1 MVRFPPAARPP
12 ARVPAQVL
20 TPAWA
25 RLLLAF
31 ATLTACCIASAAPSR
46 NLEDLTSP
54 EVAEAV
60 RRGTTTILVP
70 IGGTEQNGPHMTL
83 GKHNAR
89 VLALSGRIAAALGNA
104 LVAPVIAYVPEGRP
118 DPPEKHMRFAGTISV
133 PETAF
138 EQVLE
143 GAARSF
149 RAHGFR
155 DIVFLGDHGDDL
167 RGQAAVAAKLNAEW
181 RRSGVHVHAL
191 PEYYRASTDGVAAL
205 LRERGYT
212 EREIGVHAGLADTAL
227 TLALAP
233 RDVRADAL
241 ANAGKAP
248 GVRGDPRRATAALG
262 EASAAL
268 IVSRSVAAIR
278 AATQR

>member
-1 MVRFPPAARPP
+1 MVRSRPAARLRV
-12 ARVPAQVL
+12 RVPAQAL
-20 TPAWA
+20 APAWA

-31 ATLTACCIASAAPSR
+31 VTLTACSIGAAAPSR
-46 NLEDLTSP
+46 SLEDLTSP

-89 VLALSGRIAAALGNA
+89 VVALAGRIAAALGNA
-104 LVAPVIAYVPEGRP
+104 LVAPVIAYVPEGRA
-118 DPPEKHMRFAGTISV
+118 DPPEKHMRFAGTIGV
-133 PETAF
+133 PEAAF

-167 RGQAAVAAKLNAEW
+167 RGQTAVAGKLNAEW
-181 RRSGVHVHAL
+181 HGSGVRVHAL

-205 LRERGYT
+205 LRERGYSD
-212 EREIGVHAGLADTAL
+212 REIGVHAGLADTAL

-241 ANAGKAP
+241 ANAHAAP

-262 EASAAL
+262 EAGAEL

>member
-1 MVRFPPAARPP
+1 MVRFPPAARLRV
-12 ARVPAQVL
+12 RVPAQAL
-20 TPAWA
+20 ALAWS
-25 RLLLAF
+25 RLLLAL
-31 ATLTACCIASAAPSR
+31 ATLAACSVAAAAPSR
-46 NLEDLTSP
+46 SLEDLTSP
-54 EVAEAV
+54 EVADAV
-60 RRGTTTILVP
+60 RHGTTTILVP

-89 VLALSGRIAAALGNA
+89 VLALAGRIAGALGNA
-104 LVAPVIAYVPEGRP
+104 LVAPVIAYVPEGRS
-118 DPPEKHMRFAGTISV
+118 DPPERHMRFAGTISV
-133 PETAF
+133 PEAAF

-155 DIVFLGDHGDDL
+155 AIVVLGDHGDDL
-167 RGQAAVAAKLNAEW
+167 RGQAAVAARLNAEW
-181 RRSGVHVHAL
+181 RRSGVRVHAL

-233 RDVRADAL
+233 ADVRADAL
-241 ANAGKAP
+241 ANAHAAP

-262 EASAAL
+262 EAGAEL